1 MFFFGSGSKP
11 VIPDIKG
18 LNETGYLT
26 SDTVLKMTELPES
39 IAIIGGGYIAAEYGH
54 FFSAM
59 GSRVTI
65 IGRNPRF
72 IPAEEPE
79 ISMLAKKV
87 MSWNMN
93 ILTSLEVLEVAGTSG
108 EKVSTEKKKSR

>member
-1 MFFFGSGSKP
+1 MKIGNETIKGKMFFLCSGSKP
-11 VIPDIKG
+11 LIPDIKG
-18 LNETGYLT
+18 LDATGYLT

-65 IGRNPRF
+65 IGRNPGF
-72 IPAEEPE
+72 IPDEEPE
-79 ISMLAKKV
+79 ISALAKRV
-87 MSWNMN
+87 M
-93 ILTSLEVLEVAGTSG
+93 
-108 EKVSTEKKKSR
+108 